1 MTIYAY
7 IRKDYPESLEEQI
20 KKINDFKYD
29 KLIIED
35 NALDNHQE
43 LEKLLA
49 SLLERDYLIISDMRV
64 FSYSLKALKK
74 IYVKLQEKEVTL
86 VSINE
91 HIDTSKS
98 PNFFHDMIRILES
111 DEKHR
116 KYLVNIN
123 ITRARND
130 GRIGGRPTISS
141 DTIEKI
147 QYLYIHEKLTLR
159 EIAEKCD
166 ISLGTAYKYAKR
178 DDDGNID

>member
-1 MTIYAY
+1 MTIYVY

-20 KKINDFKYD
+20 KKISDYKYD

-35 NALDNHQE
+35 NVLDNHQE
-43 LEKLLA
+43 LEKLLI

-64 FSYSLKALKK
+64 FSSSFKAIKR
-74 IYVKLQEKEVTL
+74 IYMKLQEKEVTL
-86 VSINE
+86 ISINE
-91 HIDTSKS
+91 RIDTSKS
-98 PNFFHDMIRILES
+98 PNFFHDMIGILES

-123 ITRARND
+123 ITKARND
-130 GRIGGRPTISS
+130 GRIGGRPAISS
-141 DTIEKI
+141 ETIEKI
-147 QYLYIHEKLTLR
+147 RDMYIHKKLTLR
-159 EIAEKCD
+159 EIAEECG